1 MITNKPLEFS
11 LEKIVKDALYEDL
24 GQQGDITS
32 NSIIDKNLEN
42 NFVLKSRSEGV
53 ISGLQV
59 AELSFIT
66 LDSGLSFEKNIDNG
80 LNVQK
85 GDIIATVTGNSSS
98 ILSAERTALNFLSHL
113 SGIASATYEM
123 ASLISETNTKIVST
137 RKTTPNLRILEK
149 FAVKDG
155 GGMNHRFGLYDGIL
169 IKDNHLALSGS
180 ISNSVSLARE
190 KCGHMVNIEV
200 EVDNLDQYM
209 EALETQTDAILLD
222 NFNIEDLIKAVSLNK
237 KNIILEASGKI
248 TKDNILEI
256 AKTGVNLIS
265 SGWLTHSSPSL
276 LIELRMERH
285 GYIMLKKKHCAITAT
300 P

>member
-1 MITNKPLEFS
+1 MIEVNPLEFS
-11 LEKIVKDALYEDL
+11 FEKIVKDALYEDL
-24 GQQGDITS
+24 GHQGDITS
-32 NSIIDKNLEN
+32 NSVIDKNLQN
-42 NFVLKSRSEGV
+42 SFVLKSRADGV
-53 ISGLQV
+53 ISGIQV
-59 AELSFIT
+59 AELSFKI
-66 LDSGLSFEKNIDNG
+66 LDSS
-80 LNVQK
+80 LNFKKKLDDGSIVK
-85 GDIIATVTGNSSS
+85 KEDIIATIDGYASS

-113 SGIASATYEM
+113 SGIASATNEM
-123 ASLISETNTKIVST
+123 VNLISETNTKIVST

-180 ISNSVSLARE
+180 ITNSVSLARE

-200 EVDNLDQYM
+200 EVDNLDQYR
-209 EALETQTDAILLD
+209 EALETQTNAILLD
-222 NFNIEDLIKAVSLNK
+222 NFKIDDLVKAVNLNK
-237 KNIILEASGKI
+237 KNKILEASGKI

-276 LIELRMERH
+276 DIGLDFS
-285 GYIMLKKKHCAITAT
+285 
-300 P
+300 

>member
-1 MITNKPLEFS
+1 MIEVNPLEFS
-11 LEKIVKDALYEDL
+11 FEKIVKDALYEDL
-24 GQQGDITS
+24 GHQGDITS
-32 NSIIDKNLEN
+32 NSVIDKNLQN
-42 NFVLKSRSEGV
+42 SFVLKSRADGV
-53 ISGLQV
+53 ISGIQV
-59 AELSFIT
+59 AELSFKI
-66 LDSGLSFEKNIDNG
+66 LDSS
-80 LNVQK
+80 LNFKKKFNDGSIVK
-85 GDIIATVTGNSSS
+85 KEDIIATIDGFASS

-113 SGIASATYEM
+113 SGIASATSEM
-123 ASLISETNTKIVST
+123 VNLISETNTKIVST

-169 IKDNHLALSGS
+169 IKDNHIALSGS
-180 ISNSVSLARE
+180 ITNSVSLARK

-200 EVDNLDQYM
+200 EVDNLDQYR
-209 EALETQTDAILLD
+209 EALETQTNAILLD
-222 NFNIEDLIKAVSLNK
+222 NFKIDDLVKAVNLNK

-276 LIELRMERH
+276 DIGLDFL
-285 GYIMLKKKHCAITAT
+285 
-300 P
+300 

>member
-1 MITNKPLEFS
+1 MIINKPLEFS

-276 LIELRMERH
+276 DIGLDFS
-285 GYIMLKKKHCAITAT
+285 
-300 P
+300 

>member
-1 MITNKPLEFS
+1 MIEVNPLEFS
-11 LEKIVKDALYEDL
+11 FEKIVKDALYEDL
-24 GQQGDITS
+24 GHQGDVTS
-32 NSIIDKNLEN
+32 NSVIDKNLQN
-42 NFVLKSRSEGV
+42 SFVLKSRADGV
-53 ISGLQV
+53 ISGIQV
-59 AELSFIT
+59 AELSFKI
-66 LDSGLSFEKNIDNG
+66 LDSS
-80 LNVQK
+80 LNFKKKFNDGSIVK
-85 GDIIATVTGNSSS
+85 KEDIIATIDGFASS

-113 SGIASATYEM
+113 SGIASATNEM
-123 ASLISETNTKIVST
+123 VNLISETNTKIVST

-180 ISNSVSLARE
+180 ITNSVSLARE

-200 EVDNLDQYM
+200 EVDNLDQYR
-209 EALETQTDAILLD
+209 EALETQTNAILLD
-222 NFNIEDLIKAVSLNK
+222 NFKIDDLVKAVNLNK

-276 LIELRMERH
+276 DIGLDFS
-285 GYIMLKKKHCAITAT
+285 
-300 P
+300 

>member
-256 AKTGVNLIS
+256 AETGVNLIS

-276 LIELRMERH
+276 DIGLDFS
-285 GYIMLKKKHCAITAT
+285 
-300 P
+300 

>member
-1 MITNKPLEFS
+1 MIEKRSLEFS
-11 LEKIVKDALYEDL
+11 FEKIIKDALYEDL

-32 NSIIDKNLEN
+32 NSVIDKNLEN

-59 AELSFIT
+59 AELSFMT
-66 LDSGLSFEKNIDNG
+66 LDRRLSFEKKVDNG
-80 LNVQK
+80 SNVK
-85 GDIIATVTGNSSS
+85 NGDIIASVKGNATS

-113 SGIASATYEM
+113 SGIASATSEM
-123 ASLISETNTKIVST
+123 ANLISETNTKIVST

-180 ISNSVSLARE
+180 ITNSVSLARE
-190 KCGHMVNIEV
+190 KCGHMINIEV
-200 EVDNLDQYM
+200 EVDNLDQYR
-209 EALETQTDAILLD
+209 EALETQTNAILLD
-222 NFNIEDLIKAVSLNK
+222 NFNIEDLIKAVNLNK

-276 LIELRMERH
+276 DIGLDFS
-285 GYIMLKKKHCAITAT
+285 
-300 P
+300 

>member
-1 MITNKPLEFS
+1 MIEINPLEFS
-11 LEKIVKDALYEDL
+11 LKKIVRDALYEDL
-24 GQQGDITS
+24 GHQGDITS
-32 NSIIDKNLEN
+32 NSVIEKNLQQS
-42 NFVLKSRSEGV
+42 FVLKSRADGV
-53 ISGLQV
+53 ISGIQV
-59 AELSFIT
+59 AELSFKI
-66 LDSGLSFEKNIDNG
+66 LDSS
-80 LNVQK
+80 LNFKKKLNDGSIVK
-85 GDIIATVTGNSSS
+85 KEDIIATINGSASS
-98 ILSAERTALNFLSHL
+98 ILSAERTSLNFLSHL
-113 SGIASATYEM
+113 SGIASATSEM
-123 ASLISETNTKIVST
+123 VNLISETNTKIVST

-149 FAVKDG
+149 YAVKDG

-180 ISNSVSLARE
+180 ISESVSLAKE

-200 EVDNLDQYM
+200 EVDNLDQYR

-222 NFNIEDLIKAVSLNK
+222 NFDLEDLVKAVNLNK

-276 LIELRMERH
+276 DIGLDFL
-285 GYIMLKKKHCAITAT
+285 
-300 P
+300 

>member
-1 MITNKPLEFS
+1 MIEVNPLKFS
-11 LEKIVKDALYEDL
+11 FEKIVKDALYEDL
-24 GQQGDITS
+24 GHQGDITS
-32 NSIIDKNLEN
+32 NSVIDKNLQN
-42 NFVLKSRSEGV
+42 SFVLKSRADGI
-53 ISGLQV
+53 ISGIQV
-59 AELSFIT
+59 AELSFKI
-66 LDSGLSFEKNIDNG
+66 LDSSLNFKKKFNDGSIVKKEDVIARIDG
-80 LNVQK
+80 F
-85 GDIIATVTGNSSS
+85 AST

-113 SGIASATYEM
+113 SGIASTTNEM
-123 ASLISETNTKIVST
+123 VNLISETNTKIVST

-180 ISNSVSLARE
+180 ITNSVSLARE

-200 EVDNLDQYM
+200 EVDNLDQYR
-209 EALETQTDAILLD
+209 EALETQTNAILLD
-222 NFNIEDLIKAVSLNK
+222 NFKIDDLVKAVNLNK

-276 LIELRMERH
+276 DIGLDFI
-285 GYIMLKKKHCAITAT
+285 
-300 P
+300 

>member
-1 MITNKPLEFS
+1 MIEKRPLEFS
-11 LEKIVKDALYEDL
+11 FEKIIKDALYEDL

-32 NSIIDKNLEN
+32 NSVIDKNLEN

-53 ISGLQV
+53 ISGLEV
-59 AELSFIT
+59 AELSFMT
-66 LDSGLSFEKNIDNG
+66 LDSRLSFEKKVDNG
-80 LNVQK
+80 SNVK
-85 GDIIATVTGNSSS
+85 NGDIIASVKGNAAS

-113 SGIASATYEM
+113 SGIASATSEM
-123 ASLISETNTKIVST
+123 ANLISETNTKIVST

-155 GGMNHRFGLYDGIL
+155 GGINHRFGLYDGIL

-180 ISNSVSLARE
+180 ITNSVSLARE
-190 KCGHMVNIEV
+190 KCGHMINIEV
-200 EVDNLDQYM
+200 EVDNLDQYR
-209 EALETQTDAILLD
+209 EALETQTNAILLD
-222 NFNIEDLIKAVSLNK
+222 NFNIEDLIKAVNLNK

-276 LIELRMERH
+276 DIGLDFS
-285 GYIMLKKKHCAITAT
+285 
-300 P
+300 